1 MSLATDKCLC
11 NFEVYNF
18 NKVNTTLKI
27 YLEPS
32 KINVGTTIFILI
44 LIENLISNLGSFSIK
59 APISP
64 LHLQRKKCTMK
75 IQTFS
80 GISTVLIVISC
91 ATFSSAQ
98 WTPDPFCPF
107 PSDHTTR
114 YPYYGDCSKYWECFE
129 GTKYVM
135 DCPEGLEFNAPLQ
148 QCDTPSIANC
158 DPLAS
163 TTANPNPPT
172 YTTGS
177 TSSNGPGPTCPYPS
191 DDLVYFP
198 YEGDCTKYWEC
209 YQGNSYLY
217 TCPEGLWWHE
227 EISQCDYPGD
237 FCDNDATTQTGPTTP
252 TTSGTTP
259 SGDEPDCTGT
269 GADPIFYPYPS
280 DCTKYYECA
289 NGDLYVEDCPEG
301 LWWHV
306 EANQCDYPGD
316 YCVDSSV

>member
-1 MSLATDKCLC
+1 MSLASDKCLC

-91 ATFSSAQ
+91 ATFSSEYNGKSPQPTLQIDHLGAQ

-158 DPLAS
+158 DPR
-163 TTANPNPPT
+163 
-172 YTTGS
+172 
-177 TSSNGPGPTCPYPS
+177 
-191 DDLVYFP
+191 
-198 YEGDCTKYWEC
+198 K
-209 YQGNSYLY
+209 
-217 TCPEGLWWHE
+217 
-227 EISQCDYPGD
+227 
-237 FCDNDATTQTGPTTP
+237 
-252 TTSGTTP
+252 
-259 SGDEPDCTGT
+259 
-269 GADPIFYPYPS
+269 
-280 DCTKYYECA
+280 
-289 NGDLYVEDCPEG
+289 
-301 LWWHV
+301 
-306 EANQCDYPGD
+306 
-316 YCVDSSV
+316 